1 MTDIITIGEPLV
13 VLASEN
19 LNKNLVDTS
28 VFSKILGGAEL
39 NVMIGASRLGH
50 STEYITQVGEDPF
63 GQFTVKEIENR
74 VLVNPILVKIQN
86 IGQVFI

>member
-50 STEYITQVGEDPF
+50 ST
-63 GQFTVKEIENR
+63 
-74 VLVNPILVKIQN
+74 
-86 IGQVFI
+86 